1 MNKMKIGCIG
11 AGNMATAIIGG
22 MIAKRF
28 LMPED
33 IAVYDISEA
42 QTAKA
47 VAKYGVRAA
56 ASQKELIEQCEF
68 LILAVKPVYMK
79 DVLVQASPVAGG
91 KKFISIA
98 AGWTVQMLKAA
109 LNNPNAAILRCMP
122 NTPLMVGEG
131 FTALCEDTSFSKEDL
146 AWARAL
152 FESLGSAV
160 VLPERLFDAIV
171 AVSGSSPAYVF
182 VFVEALIDAGI
193 KLGLPRDVATKACEQ
208 TVLGAA
214 KMLLETGE
222 HPARL
227 KDMVCSPGGTT
238 IEAIA
243 SLENNGFRNAII
255 QAASACAAKSKALA
269 RPSDD

>member
-1 MNKMKIGCIG
+1 MKIGFIG

-22 MIAKRF
+22 MIAKAF
-28 LMPED
+28 LQPQE
-33 IAVYDISEA
+33 IAVYDISPQQIA
-42 QTAKA
+42 KLTALYP
-47 VAKYGVRAA
+47 VEVLP
-56 ASQKELIEQCEF
+56 SQEDLILKCEF
-68 LILAVKPVYMK
+68 IVLAVKPVYMK
-79 DVLVQASPVAGG
+79 GVLKQAAHAANG

-98 AGWTVQMLKAA
+98 TGWTMEMLTNA
-109 LNNPNAAILRCMP
+109 LREPATKILRCMP
-122 NTPLMVGEG
+122 NTPLLVGEG
-131 FTALCEDTSFSKEDL
+131 FTALCEETSFTTED
-146 AWARAL
+146 AEWVKSL
-152 FESLGSAV
+152 FELLGKAA

-193 KLGLPRDVATKACEQ
+193 KLGLPREIAAKAIVQ
-208 TVLGAA
+208 TVLGSA

-243 SLENNGFRNAII
+243 SLEANGFRNAII
-255 QAASACAAKSKALA
+255 QAATACAEKSKALSKA
-269 RPSDD
+269 SAE

>member
-1 MNKMKIGCIG
+1 MKIGFIG
-11 AGNMATAIIGG
+11 VGNMATAIIGG
-22 MIAKRF
+22 MIAKSF
-28 LMPED
+28 LQPQE
-33 IAVYDISEA
+33 IAVYDISRQQTSKLAA
-42 QTAKA
+42 QYPVA
-47 VAKYGVRAA
+47 VL
-56 ASQKELIEQCEF
+56 ASQDELIRQCEF
-68 LILAVKPVYMK
+68 IVLAVKPAYLK
-79 DVLVQASPVAGG
+79 GVLKQASPDAAG

-98 AGWTVQMLKAA
+98 AGWTTKSLAGALHEPKAE
-109 LNNPNAAILRCMP
+109 ILRCMP
-122 NTPLMVGEG
+122 NTPLLVGEG
-131 FTALCEDTSFSKEDL
+131 FTALCEETSFSKED
-146 AWARAL
+146 AEWVKSL
-152 FESLGSAV
+152 FASLGKAE

-193 KLGLPRDVATKACEQ
+193 KLGLPRDIATLAIEQ

-243 SLENNGFRNAII
+243 SLETNGFRNAII
-255 QAASACAAKSKALA
+255 QAAAACAEKSKALSNA
-269 RPSDD
+269 SAD

>member
-1 MNKMKIGCIG
+1 
-11 AGNMATAIIGG
+11 MATAIIGG
-22 MIAKRF
+22 MIAKQF
-28 LMPED
+28 VLPAD

-47 VAKYGVRAA
+47 VAKYGVQAA
-56 ASQKELIEQCEF
+56 ASQKALIDRCEF
-68 LILAVKPVYMK
+68 IVLAVKPVYLK
-79 DVLVQASPVAGG
+79 DVLVQASPCASG

-98 AGWTVQMLKAA
+98 AGWTVGMLKDA
-109 LNNPNAAILRCMP
+109 LNNPSAAILRCMP

-131 FTALCEDTSFSKEDL
+131 FTALCEETLFTKEDL
-146 AWARAL
+146 AWIKSL
-152 FESLGSAV
+152 FESLGSAA

-193 KLGLPRDVATKACEQ
+193 KLGLPRDIATKACEQ
-208 TVLGAA
+208 TVFGAA

-222 HPARL
+222 HPAKL

-243 SLENNGFRNAII
+243 SMEENGFRNTVI
-255 QAASACAAKSKALA
+255 QAASACAAKSKALGKPA
-269 RPSDD
+269 AD